1 MIQATSK
8 RAALPA
14 PATHGRPTAL
24 ARELGL
30 VWGLALRDLKRL
42 KRDTMRW
49 VGLVLQPLLL
59 WGLLGSGLGSV
70 FTVPGAPGL
79 DYHRFFFPG
88 LVLMIALFTTI
99 FSTMAVIEDRDHG
112 FLQQVLVAPGSRTA
126 MVLGKVVGVLFIALV
141 QLALVLP
148 AAPLAGYDLSAIAW
162 GPLVLGFVLAV
173 VMLTCL
179 SFSLAWVSR
188 TSHGYHAVM
197 GILLIPMWMVSG
209 SVFPLPHHGLLA
221 AIGWADPMT
230 YATDA
235 LRHAFDGGASGVAFT
250 SPLVSFLAL
259 AALAV
264 ASLALATRVA
274 RRPVGGLA

>member
-1 MIQATSK
+1 MIEATS
-8 RAALPA
+8 RREALAPA
-14 PATHGRPTAL
+14 PA
-24 ARELGL
+24 ARARRHPELGL

-59 WGLLGSGLGSV
+59 WALLGSGLGSV
-70 FTVPGAPGL
+70 FTVPGAPDL

-99 FSTMAVIEDRDHG
+99 FSTMAVIDDRDHG
-112 FLQQVLVAPGSRTA
+112 FLQQVLVAPGSRTS

-148 AAPLAGYDLSAIAW
+148 AAPLAGYDLAAIAW
-162 GPLVLGFVLAV
+162 GPLLVGYTLAV

-188 TSHGYHAVM
+188 TSHGYHAIM
-197 GILLIPMWMVSG
+197 GVLLIPLWMVSG
-209 SVFPLPHHGLLA
+209 SVFPLPHHGLLG

-235 LRHAFDGGASGVAFT
+235 LRHAFDGGTSGVAFT
-250 SPLVSFLAL
+250 SPIVSYVALGGLAVLTLAL
-259 AALAV
+259 AA
-264 ASLALATRVA
+264 RVA